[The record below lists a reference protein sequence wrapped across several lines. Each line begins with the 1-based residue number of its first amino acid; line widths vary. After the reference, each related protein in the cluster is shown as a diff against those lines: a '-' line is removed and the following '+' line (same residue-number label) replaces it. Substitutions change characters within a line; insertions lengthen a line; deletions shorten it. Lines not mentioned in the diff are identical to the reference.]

1 MKQIMGIFLLLF
13 LLAGCTNTVTEN
25 TGGMQQS
32 AEQDS
37 QTTEQTSLSDTFQA
51 STAEETD
58 EKKKQ
63 GIIPAAV
70 NIPAISVEAA
80 VNKVG
85 RLPSGKMGEPENV
98 EDVGWY
104 GPGYRPGEQGSAVLA
119 GHVDSKTGPAVF
131 FELEKLKAGDEI
143 IVRGNN
149 GEQETFIVQ
158 NQKSYDRSDA
168 PVEEIFGWSYRRQ
181 LKLITCTGEFNE
193 NAGTHEKRL
202 VVYAVHKEDTT
213 GAS

>member
-1 MKQIMGIFLLLF
+1 MKQIIGMFLLLF
-13 LLAGCTNTVTEN
+13 LLTGCTSGTAENADGTEQ
-25 TGGMQQS
+25 T
-32 AEQDS
+32 AEQTS
-37 QTTEQTSLSDTFQA
+37 QTTEKTSLSETLEA
-51 STAEETD
+51 GMAEETD

-70 NIPAISVEAA
+70 TIPAISVEAA

-85 RLPSGKMGEPENV
+85 RLPGGKMAEPESV

-119 GHVDSKTGPAVF
+119 GHVDSKIGPAVF
-131 FELEKLKAGDEI
+131 FELKKLKTGDEI
-143 IVRGNN
+143 IVTGED
-149 GEQETFIVQ
+149 GEQETYIVQ
-158 NQKSYDRSDA
+158 NQKKYDRSNA
-168 PVEEIFGWSYRRQ
+168 PVEEIFGWSYRKQ

-202 VVYAVHKEDTT
+202 VVNAVHEEDAA